1 MAEMAS
7 SLQKIYTPPFQRV
20 VFCWKVGSLA
30 GVTLLSTAP
39 PPLASGGGC
48 LSKSSNGLWVGV
60 HKKQVHLATP

>member
-20 VFCWKVGSLA
+20 VFGWKVGSLA

-39 PPLASGGGC
+39 P
-48 LSKSSNGLWVGV
+48 
-60 HKKQVHLATP
+60 QTI